1 VLADL
6 APLLLGGL
14 LGWAGVHKLTGPAE
28 NVALTELLHDARWT
42 RWALRALGAV
52 EVALA
57 AGLVLGVPGAGN
69 AAAALGAGFV
79 GYLAWARAVA
89 PEAGCGCTSSRH
101 EPITARAFG
110 RAGLVVAGG
119 LAATAADRS
128 WWAAVADRPGPALVA
143 LVVGVAAVGA
153 LSADLDEWWVL
164 PLRRARLRV
173 LGHPHRAVADDGVP
187 AAATVELVETS
198 LAWHAAA
205 GVVRSG
211 LLEHWDDGGWRF
223 LRFAG
228 VADGRP
234 VTVVFAVDATAT
246 LDSAAEPAVRVTVV
260 DDERQEVLADLP
272 PVPALLPLAD

>member
-14 LGWAGVHKLTGPAE
+14 LGWAGTHKLTGPAE

-52 EVALA
+52 EVVVA
-57 AGLVLGVPGAGN
+57 AGLVLGLPGAGY
-69 AAAALGAGFV
+69 AAAALGVGFV

-89 PEAGCGCTSSRH
+89 PEAGCGCTSARH
-101 EPITARAFG
+101 EPVTARAFG

-119 LAATAADRS
+119 LAASAADRS
-128 WWAAVADRPGPALVA
+128 WWAAVADRPGPAVA
-143 LVVGVAAVGA
+143 ALLLGVVAVGA
-153 LSADLDEWWVL
+153 LSADLDEWWLL

-173 LGHPHRAVADDGVP
+173 FGHPHRAVGEDGVP
-187 AAATVELVETS
+187 AAATVELLENS

-234 VTVVFAVDATAT
+234 VTVVFAVDAAAT
-246 LDSAAEPAVRVTVV
+246 VDTAEPAVRVTVV
-260 DDERQEVLADLP
+260 DEDREQVLADPLP
-272 PVPALLPLAD
+272 VRALLPLAD